1 MLLYSST
8 LFFLSILATPWH
20 MEFRDQGSYPTY
32 RCGNT
37 RSLNC
42 AVPRIKPAS
51 QSSRCSPVGTS
62 TVTLK
67 PFIHPDP
74 PFLPRR
80 KKATTKILEIQIH
93 KLPQKQ
99 SFIAFFF
106 FLTFLV
112 PHLQHIE
119 VPRLGVKSE
128 LQPPQQHGIQSA
140 FATYTT
146 VHGNARF

>member
-1 MLLYSST
+1 
-8 LFFLSILATPWH
+8 

-80 KKATTKILEIQIH
+80 KKATTKILAIQIH

-99 SFIAFFF
+99 RFLAFFF

-128 LQPPQQHGIQSA
+128 LQPPTETT
-140 FATYTT
+140 ATRDPIRICDP
-146 VHGNARF
+146 HHSSWQCQILNPLSEDLQ